1 MTKLR
6 NRNKTKRRHHVTKRR
21 SHSRRTRSQRGGG
34 WMHTLSFGLLGQPN
48 EPVGTGTGT
57 SSWYE
62 WITGPTVS
70 ENYAITDSIK
80 KTIDDADAKVGEAA
94 TTAKNVIMDEAS
106 ALTENATKLISGEE
120 ENDTLIGSPYPT
132 PSPSPPSLSPIPVT
146 GGKSRKHNKKGG
158 ANLGLLYYATPIKPV
173 SMAGGKKHKHTC
185 CKGKNKSKGKRHSAS
200 CLRK

>member
-21 SHSRRTRSQRGGG
+21 SHSRRTRSQRGGFFG
-34 WMHTLSFGLLGQPN
+34 YFENGTPVAAGSSEQPSYWSGLSN
-48 EPVGTGTGT
+48 
-57 SSWYE
+57 

-132 PSPSPPSLSPIPVT
+132 PSPSPPSPSPIPVT

-185 CKGKNKSKGKRHSAS
+185 CKGKGKSKNKRHSAS